1 MSYEKEFMKEF
12 ETWVKN
18 QVMINE
24 MAMDA
29 SKKIIEEDK
38 DDRAADAYIRYESK
52 LDAYRYLLGKFDN
65 YHEGKGFHDMP
76 DNLFGQRHY

>member
-1 MSYEKEFMKEF
+1 MQEF

-38 DDRAADAYIRYESK
+38 DDRARRLYPI
-52 LDAYRYLLGKFDN
+52 
-65 YHEGKGFHDMP
+65 
-76 DNLFGQRHY
+76 

>member
-1 MSYEKEFMKEF
+1 MSYEKEFMQEF
-12 ETWVKN
+12 ETCVKN